1 MVLKLKLKD
10 RELTKEFSS
19 LTYGQLIK
27 FVEILDVKQMM
38 KQVASGQQAAY
49 YFLGK
54 WLSYYEEI
62 EKLLLEI
69 FDGVELSDLHDTT
82 PEAIIEVVTAIFS
95 ETFANMIGVTEKE
108 QDLIKLILGEKINE

>member
-1 MVLKLKLKD
+1 MKLTLKLKD
-10 RELTKEFSS
+10 REIEKDFST

-38 KQVASGQQAAY
+38 KQVASGEQAAY
-49 YFLGK
+49 YFIGK

-82 PEAIIEVVTAIFS
+82 PEAIIEVVTCIFS
-95 ETFANMIGVTEKE
+95 ETFSNMVGVSEKE
-108 QDLIKLILGEKINE
+108 RDLIRLILGEKIS